1 MRHLGRFAA
10 SVCQPRNL
18 FCIALVGVSV
28 WAVAT
33 GLIPA
38 GSKHSVAVETRL
50 VAGLTAPSA
59 NDRMV
64 TRIVTT
70 LMRREHLT
78 KHGLDDEISRRGLDL
93 FIKSLDGMK
102 LYFLQEDID
111 EFNQKR
117 NDLDDMVQAGDV
129 SFAYTVFNRLLKRID
144 ERVAVAKQLLA
155 GNIDLTPDEVLITDP
170 DKLTFPANADEA
182 KARWLKRLK
191 YDVLVLKNDK
201 TNKEDVKQR
210 LVRRYES
217 FAKRMHQ
224 TDSNEL
230 LEMFLTSIT
239 SSFDPHSTYMAPV
252 SAENFDMIMSLQ
264 LEGIGA
270 QLRVTDGYTIIDK
283 LIPGGAADKQGQI
296 KAGDRI
302 VSVRQENEE
311 KPVDVGDMKLNDVVK
326 MIRGKA
332 GSVVNLGVMPAD
344 GGELKNVKIT
354 RAKIELKDQEARGK
368 IFEEGKKLDG
378 TPFKVGVINLPSF
391 YMDMRGAREGDENYK
406 SCSRDVK
413 RIIDEFNKAGAD
425 ALVLDL
431 RKNGGGSLTE
441 SIALTG
447 LFIEN
452 GPVLQVKDPDGRIQ
466 QYDDTD
472 RGIAW
477 KGPLVV
483 MISKFSASAS
493 EILAGAIQDYHRG
506 IIVGDSST
514 HGKGTVQTMM
524 ELGPQMFRIANPPDL
539 GSLKLTVQQFY
550 RPNGD
555 STQQRGVLSDVVL
568 PSITDHMDVSE
579 ADLDYPVAFDKV
591 PPSQF
596 HRFDA
601 VTPNVVSTL
610 KELSGGRLEK
620 SADFAKLTK
629 DIKRYE
635 EQKAKKEVPLSEK
648 KFLARRAELDAD
660 AEEEKIAE
668 DHNSGTTEVI
678 KRTYYEN
685 EVLSITLDYLRL
697 LGKDKVANAG
707 KTAAPN

>member
-1 MRHLGRFAA
+1 
-10 SVCQPRNL
+10 
-18 FCIALVGVSV
+18 
-28 WAVAT
+28 
-33 GLIPA
+33 
-38 GSKHSVAVETRL
+38 
-50 VAGLTAPSA
+50 
-59 NDRMV
+59 
-64 TRIVTT
+64 
-70 LMRREHLT
+70 
-78 KHGLDDEISRRGLDL
+78 
-93 FIKSLDGMK
+93 
-102 LYFLQEDID
+102 
-111 EFNQKR
+111 
-117 NDLDDMVQAGDV
+117 
-129 SFAYTVFNRLLKRID
+129 
-144 ERVAVAKQLLA
+144 
-155 GNIDLTPDEVLITDP
+155 
-170 DKLTFPANADEA
+170 
-182 KARWLKRLK
+182 
-191 YDVLVLKNDK
+191 
-201 TNKEDVKQR
+201 
-210 LVRRYES
+210 
-217 FAKRMHQ
+217 
-224 TDSNEL
+224 
-230 LEMFLTSIT
+230 
-239 SSFDPHSTYMAPV
+239 
-252 SAENFDMIMSLQ
+252 
-264 LEGIGA
+264 
-270 QLRVTDGYTIIDK
+270 
-283 LIPGGAADKQGQI
+283 
-296 KAGDRI
+296 
-302 VSVRQENEE
+302 
-311 KPVDVGDMKLNDVVK
+311 
-326 MIRGKA
+326 
-332 GSVVNLGVMPAD
+332 
-344 GGELKNVKIT
+344 
-354 RAKIELKDQEARGK
+354 
-368 IFEEGKKLDG
+368 
-378 TPFKVGVINLPSF
+378 
-391 YMDMRGAREGDENYK
+391 
-406 SCSRDVK
+406 VK